1 MARLPMRFRRPMRQ
15 SPPPRPEPA
24 PTVQAPPGPRPAR
37 RRWLAAALLPLAA
50 GCRTFSNANV
60 EMKRI
65 TDTLPDGRGARH
77 LIAFLPGAWD
87 VAEDFQRFGFVSQ
100 VRDRNLAADIVAVD
114 SHVGYFNNGSIAE
127 RVRDDVVVPARE
139 AGYRS
144 IWLVGISLGG
154 LGSMLYASRHPGVDG
169 IVALA
174 PYLATRD
181 VIAEVRRA
189 GGLAAWAGTAEPATG
204 DWERRLL
211 KWLAGYA
218 EGDRRAAPPRP
229 ELILA
234 YGLQD
239 RFADSLSLLAP
250 VLDPARVVTT
260 AGGHEWDTWTRLWTM
275 VLDRHAARIAPAG
288 PR

>member
-1 MARLPMRFRRPMRQ
+1 
-15 SPPPRPEPA
+15 
-24 PTVQAPPGPRPAR
+24 
-37 RRWLAAALLPLAA
+37 
-50 GCRTFSNANV
+50 
-60 EMKRI
+60 MKRI
-65 TDTLPDGRGARH
+65 TDTLPDSRGARH

-100 VRDRNLAADIVAVD
+100 VRGRGLAADIVAVD

-127 RVRDDVVVPARE
+127 RVRDEVVVPARE

-181 VIAEVRRA
+181 VIAEVRHA
-189 GGLAAWAGTAEPATG
+189 GGLAAWAQTSEPAAG

-211 KWLAGYA
+211 KWLPRLSRQAPPPPPPPPPAPPPPAPPPPRHCRRPHYRRPHGRHGRRHGSERGRQCDRPSPPGRRRSPRSAVTARTDPRLRSAGPVRRFA
-218 EGDRRAAPPRP
+218 VAAGTGARSRTGRHDRRRP
-229 ELILA
+229 
-234 YGLQD
+234 
-239 RFADSLSLLAP
+239 
-250 VLDPARVVTT
+250 
-260 AGGHEWDTWTRLWTM
+260 
-275 VLDRHAARIAPAG
+275 
-288 PR
+288 

>member
-1 MARLPMRFRRPMRQ
+1 L
-15 SPPPRPEPA
+15 
-24 PTVQAPPGPRPAR
+24 
-37 RRWLAAALLPLAA
+37 
-50 GCRTFSNANV
+50 SNAST
-60 EMKRI
+60 EMNRI

-87 VAEDFQRFGFVSQ
+87 VAEAFQRFGFVSQ
-100 VRDRNLAADIVAVD
+100 VRKRGLAADIVAVD
-114 SHVGYFNNGSIAE
+114 SQVGHFNDGSIAE
-127 RVRDDVVVPARE
+127 RVRDEIVVPARA

-154 LGSMLYASRHPGVDG
+154 LGSMLCASRHPGVDG

-181 VIAEVRRA
+181 VMAEVRRA
-189 GGLAAWAGTAEPATG
+189 GGLAVWAGTREPAFG

-211 KWLAGYA
+211 AWLAAQGSNRPGA
-218 EGDRRAAPPRP
+218 QAHP

-239 RFADSLSLLAP
+239 RFADSLALLAP
-250 VLDPARVVTT
+250 VLDPTRVVTT
-260 AGGHEWDTWTRLWTM
+260 AGGHDWDTWIRLWTM
-275 VLDRHAARIAPAG
+275 VLDRHAPRLAPPLSPRRPAG